1 MLAIVIH
8 LILWVNSIFS
18 LLTTSVNCRGELHT
32 LLWVRFKA
40 QKRGFALDLTPKF
53 PKSAAS
59 DLSRDKFPASLVLSR
74 CKVKKGSS
82 FFEKLTMPLTPPAG
96 LFLHFLSFYSR
107 CTFCVG
113 GRHRKPQLVGLSAMF
128 GQTFTLPTQFPRTD
142 WTMFNT
148 RLQECHDKNQDAA
161 C

>member
-8 LILWVNSIFS
+8 LILWIYSIFS
-18 LLTTSVNCRGELHT
+18 LLTTSVNWRGSLPSLHTLHT

-59 DLSRDKFPASLVLSR
+59 DLSRDKIPASLVLSR

-96 LFLHFLSFYSR
+96 LFLRFLSFYSR
-107 CTFCVG
+107 CTFCDG
-113 GRHRKPQLVGLSAMF
+113 GRHRKPQLFGGKFHSAHSV
-128 GQTFTLPTQFPRTD
+128 PSY
-142 WTMFNT
+142 
-148 RLQECHDKNQDAA
+148 RLDYV
-161 C
+161 